1 MSKSPMSAGARKI
14 TLGDRLRYRF
24 DNTMSRGP
32 IALIGWLALVSALL
46 IVAISAIVLV
56 TEIAPPGEDEARPDF
71 LGLLWMS
78 FMHSLDAGTVAGDNG
93 SRAFL
98 LAMMAVTV
106 GGIFIVS
113 SLIGVLTSGLQSKLE
128 DMRKGRSR
136 VIEEGHTLILG
147 WSPQIFPIVQEIT
160 IANQNRKN
168 AVIVILGDKDKVEME
183 DTLRDR
189 TGDLGRTRIV
199 CRTGSAID
207 LDDLEIVNPNGARS
221 IIVLGPE
228 GKDPDAHVIKT
239 ILALTNGKN
248 RRSDPYH
255 IVAEIRDPKSVE
267 PARMVG
273 RGEAQIV
280 LASELI
286 SRITVQTCRQS
297 GLSVVYTELLD
308 FGGDEM
314 YFQEEPRLV
323 GKTFG
328 EALSAYDDSAVIG
341 LCSKDGEVRL
351 NPPMD
356 TPIAAGDQVI
366 AISEDDDTIRIS
378 DRGAGAIDEAALRE
392 ATPVGRRP
400 ERTLILGW
408 NRQASLILNE
418 LDHYVAPGSEV
429 LVVADVEGLDL
440 ATDKRSAGPE
450 ATLARECAELQNLKV
465 RFEQGDTTDRRT
477 LDRLEVASYEH
488 VITLSYSDRL
498 GPQEADALTLL
509 TLLHLRDIEEKAGE
523 SFSIVSEM
531 LDARNQKLAEV
542 THADDFIVSDKLV
555 SLALS
560 QISENKHLSAVFA
573 DLFDADGSE
582 LYLKPAGDYVKLGE
596 PMTFYTVLEAA
607 RRRGEVALGYR
618 LAAQVSSPEHAYGV
632 EVNPK
637 KSARVAFAEGDR
649 VIVLAQS

>member
-1 MSKSPMSAGARKI
+1 MSAGARKI

-32 IALIGWLALVSALL
+32 IALIGWLALLSVLLVLSMSAL
-46 IVAISAIVLV
+46 VAI
-56 TEIAPPGEDEARPDF
+56 TEIAPAGEDEQRPGF
-71 LGLLWMS
+71 LTLLWMS

-93 SRAFL
+93 SRSFL
-98 LAMMAVTV
+98 LAMLAVTV

-113 SLIGVLTSGLQSKLE
+113 SLIGVLTSALQSKLE
-128 DMRKGRSR
+128 DMRKGRSF
-136 VIEEGHTLILG
+136 VVEHDHTLILG
-147 WSPQIFPIVQEIT
+147 WSPQVFPIVQELA

-168 AVIVILGDKDKVEME
+168 AVIVILGDEDKVAME
-183 DTLRDR
+183 DAIRGKA
-189 TGDLGRTRIV
+189 GDLGRTRVV
-199 CRTGSAID
+199 CRSGSAID
-207 LDDLEIVNPNGARS
+207 LDDLEIVNPNGARA
-221 IIVLGPE
+221 IIVLGP
-228 GKDPDAHVIKT
+228 GGADPDAHVIKT

-248 RRSDPYH
+248 RRKEPYH
-255 IVAEIRDPKSVE
+255 IVAEIRDPRSVE

-273 RGEAQIV
+273 RREVQIV
-280 LASELI
+280 LASDLI

-308 FGGDEM
+308 FGGDEI
-314 YFQEEPRLV
+314 YFQEEPRLA

-328 EALSAYDDSAVIG
+328 EALSAYEDSAVIG
-341 LCSKDGEVRL
+341 LRTGDGEVRL

-356 TPIAAGDQVI
+356 TVIAAGDQVI
-366 AISEDDDTIRIS
+366 AVSEDDDTIRLS
-378 DRGAGAIDEAALRE
+378 DRGAVAVDEDALRE
-392 ATPVGRRP
+392 AKPAAPRP

-408 NRQASLILNE
+408 NRRASTILNE

-429 LVVADVEGLDL
+429 LVVADVDGLGL
-440 ATDKRSAGPE
+440 AEERRSPAPE
-450 ATLARECAELQNLKV
+450 ATLARECAGLQNLTV
-465 RFEQGDTTDRRT
+465 RFEQGDATDRRT
-477 LDRLEVASYEH
+477 LERLEVASYEH
-488 VITLSYSDRL
+488 VITLSYSDLL

-542 THADDFIVSDKLV
+542 TRADDFIVSDKLV

-560 QISENKHLSAVFA
+560 QISENKHLSVVFE
-573 DLFDADGSE
+573 DLFDADGAE
-582 LYLKPAGDYVKLGE
+582 LYLKPAGDYVEIGK
-596 PMTFYTVLEAA
+596 PVSFYTVLEAA

-618 LAAQVSSPEHAYGV
+618 IAARMSSPEQAYGV

-637 KSARVAFAEGDR
+637 KSDRVAFADGDR
-649 VIVLAQS
+649 VIVLAES